1 MALSLDYLF
10 IYLKLLFQSN
20 EMKKIILAFSAACM
34 MLASVAQSTKIAIIP
49 EPTELKQGVGSF
61 KVTASTQISIGKDD
75 ASLGVA
81 NELNASFEKA
91 AGFKLKVN
99 TGSAAT
105 TNSIQLSILKSED
118 KDLGSEGYR
127 LASSATG
134 VKITANKPAGLFY
147 GVQTLLQLLPNEIE
161 SKKVIKGIAWTVPAV
176 SIMDKPRF
184 GWRGLMFD
192 VSRHFFTKQ
201 EVKEFIDDMVRYKFN
216 MLHLHLTDDQG
227 WRIEIKS
234 LPKLTE
240 VGAWN
245 VKKTGQFNY
254 FSQPADDE
262 PRNYGGFYTQED
274 IKDLVKYAKEKYVDI
289 MPEVDVPGHSLAA
302 VAAYP
307 ELSSTPGKYKVNSGE
322 PFMDWSDTGFSAM
335 VDNTLCPANE
345 KVYEFLDKVFGE
357 IATLF
362 PFEYIHMGGDEC
374 AKNFWEKSDQVKALM
389 QRENLKNQHEVQSY
403 FVGRVNKII
412 NSKGKKMMGWDE
424 ILEGG
429 LVEGAA
435 VMSWRGMEGG
445 IDAAK
450 KGHEVVMTPNSHV
463 YLDFM
468 QSDPAIEPPVYA
480 LLRLSKTYSFE
491 PVPEGVDPKV
501 IKGAQAN
508 EWTEQIFNTRHLQY
522 MIWPRSLAVSE
533 IAWSPKKTRNW
544 DDFITRVEDHFDRF
558 NFADRKYAPSIYDPL
573 VNVKKGEKNK
583 LLVDFDSEI
592 SGLDIHYS
600 FDNSYPDNHY
610 AKYDGTSIEVPVD
623 AIKLILISYRNG
635 KPIGRMMT
643 IGIDDLKKR
652 AEKKVN

>member
-1 MALSLDYLF
+1 MV
-10 IYLKLLFQSN
+10 
-20 EMKKIILAFSAACM
+20 
-34 MLASVAQSTKIAIIP
+34 ASVAQSTKIAIIP
-49 EPTELKQGVGSF
+49 EPTELKQGTGAF
-61 KVTASTQISIGKDD
+61 KVTASTQISIGQDD
-75 ASLGVA
+75 ASRSIA

-99 TGSAAT
+99 AGSVAA
-105 TNSIQLSILKSED
+105 NSIQLSLLKSED
-118 KDLGSEGYR
+118 TVLGNEGYR
-127 LASSATG
+127 LVSSTTG
-134 VKITANKPAGLFY
+134 IKITANKPAGLFY
-147 GVQTLLQLLPNEIE
+147 GIQTLLQLLPNEIE
-161 SKKVIKGIAWTVPAV
+161 SKKIIKGITWSVPTV

-192 VSRHFFTKQ
+192 VARHFFTIE

-274 IKDLVKYAKEKYVDI
+274 IKDLIKYAKERFVDI
-289 MPEVDVPGHSLAA
+289 MPEIDVPGHSLAA
-302 VAAYP
+302 LAAYP

-322 PFMDWSDTGFSAM
+322 PFMNWASDGFSAM
-335 VDNTLCPANE
+335 VDNALCPANE
-345 KVYEFLDKVFGE
+345 KVYDFLDKVFGE
-357 IATLF
+357 IAALF

-374 AKNFWEKSDQVKALM
+374 AKNFWEKSDQIKALM
-389 QRENLKNQHEVQSY
+389 EREHLKNQHEVQSY

-435 VMSWRGMEGG
+435 VMSWRGMQGG

-450 KGHEVVMTPNSHV
+450 KGHEVVMTPNSYV

-468 QSDPAIEPPVYA
+468 QSDPVIEPPVYA
-480 LLRLSKTYSFE
+480 LLRLSKTYQFE

-544 DDFITRVEDHFDRF
+544 DDFVTRVEDQFDRF

-610 AKYDGTSIEVPVD
+610 AKYDGTSIEVPLD
-623 AIKLILISYRNG
+623 AIKLILISYRNH

-652 AEKKVN
+652 AEKKVS